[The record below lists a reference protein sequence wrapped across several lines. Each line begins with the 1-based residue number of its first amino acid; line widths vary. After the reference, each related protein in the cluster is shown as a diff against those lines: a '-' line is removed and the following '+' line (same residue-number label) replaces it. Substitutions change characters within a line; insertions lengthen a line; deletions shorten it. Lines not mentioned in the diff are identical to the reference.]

1 MEFHFA
7 PDFLNTLVEAIARL
21 NRSKKDVIL
30 FFRGAG
36 VTGNLIDDLAADLK
50 RDKDS
55 HGKFDLART
64 VLIRLNEG
72 GDATLTARRE
82 VVKRVVQ
89 FEDFTR
95 CWPLDV
101 LPAKGLVSEVQ
112 RLVNVR
118 DSFTRINLERERER
132 ESARIIRASE
142 SDAKRKRREQIEMIK
157 QQLFALFA
165 EPNAHQRGKALEPV
179 LNELFAAFGI
189 SVREAFSVKLSQ
201 VGVVEQIDGAIE
213 LDGHLY
219 LVEMKW
225 WNKPLGTGETAQHLV
240 RVFSRDGV
248 RGLYISATGY
258 TAPAIEQ
265 YRQALTQ
272 RVVVLCTL
280 EEIVRAL
287 NADKDIGELLRRKI
301 RAAALDKVPLLTV
314 D

>member
-142 SDAKRKRREQIEMIK
+142 IDAKRKRREQIEMIK

-287 NADKDIGELLRRKI
+287 NADTDIGELLRRKI
-301 RAAALDKVPLLTV
+301 RAAALDKVPF
-314 D
+314 